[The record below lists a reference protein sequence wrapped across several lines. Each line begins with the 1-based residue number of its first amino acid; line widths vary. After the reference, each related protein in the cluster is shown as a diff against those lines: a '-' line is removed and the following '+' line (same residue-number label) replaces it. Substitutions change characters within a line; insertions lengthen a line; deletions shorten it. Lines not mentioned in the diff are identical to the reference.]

1 MRELPTVLSV
11 HVDEGVNGYV
21 IRQWL
26 SAAPN
31 IELGSLRGFDDR
43 LAAHLDGIASAPN
56 DGVQSLVHPL
66 KSWLPGE
73 LFVATYVALA
83 KRSREHVEQLL
94 DVVGDV
100 PGKRNEFTYACGW
113 SCPKRLDDVGLRPRS
128 NGKSCVADVAIA
140 AHAMHRLDPGL
151 DAHPWLS
158 DDNLSLRARAL
169 RAAGEIGRQD
179 LISTCA
185 AAVSN
190 DDSDSRFWA
199 AWSAVLLGNRGVAL
213 DGLCSFAKT
222 ISAQHRARAFRLAL
236 QAMSVGAG
244 HVVLQDIAK
253 QGDEPRWLI
262 EGSGIVGDARYIP
275 WLIGQMTVADV
286 SRLAGQAFSL
296 ITGADLDRLQLFRAQ
311 LEDFEGGPTEN
322 PEDENVDMDPDEGL
336 MWPDP
341 HRIQTWWDANKH
353 RFQPG
358 QRYFMGAPV
367 TREHCIEVLKNGY
380 QRQRILA
387 AHYLCLLNPGTPL
400 FNTSAPAWRQQ
411 KLLAQM

>member
-1 MRELPTVLSV
+1 
-11 HVDEGVNGYV
+11 
-21 IRQWL
+21 
-26 SAAPN
+26 
-31 IELGSLRGFDDR
+31 
-43 LAAHLDGIASAPN
+43 
-56 DGVQSLVHPL
+56 
-66 KSWLPGE
+66 
-73 LFVATYVALA
+73 
-83 KRSREHVEQLL
+83 
-94 DVVGDV
+94 
-100 PGKRNEFTYACGW
+100 
-113 SCPKRLDDVGLRPRS
+113 
-128 NGKSCVADVAIA
+128 
-140 AHAMHRLDPGL
+140 
-151 DAHPWLS
+151 
-158 DDNLSLRARAL
+158 
-169 RAAGEIGRQD
+169 
-179 LISTCA
+179 
-185 AAVSN
+185 
-190 DDSDSRFWA
+190 
-199 AWSAVLLGNRGVAL
+199 
-213 DGLCSFAKT
+213 
-222 ISAQHRARAFRLAL
+222 
-236 QAMSVGAG
+236 MSVGAG

-262 EGSGIVGDARYIP
+262 EGSGIVGDPRYIP

-358 QRYFMGAPV
+358 RRHFMGAPV